1 MEESIDFIKLLKEC
15 PGLVVS
21 IRMEDL
27 VRANNQLIAEARREL
42 EKEVAESNAVTFLTR
57 DQVMAKLNVVPSTLW
72 RWKQRGYLVPV
83 NVGGQ
88 FRYRSSDI
96 DKMLEA

>member
-1 MEESIDFIKLLKEC
+1 MESLDFIKLSKEC

-21 IRMEDL
+21 IRLEDL
-27 VRANNQLIAEARREL
+27 VRANNQLIEDTRREL
-42 EKEVAESNAVTFLTR
+42 EREVAESNAVTFLTR

-72 RWKQRGYLVPV
+72 RWKKAGYLVPV

-88 FRYRSSDI
+88 YRYRSSDI
-96 DKMLEA
+96 EKMLEA